1 MSDDELNDLM
11 DVDFP
16 CGASSSSSTG
26 STGTSSN
33 NAGATSTAPLIDV
46 TVGGWDNDAIS
57 RCFSLSMNYNM
68 HEYSQVQEGADGDRE
83 VFKLFETVP
92 NKLLNGSTGLVKD
105 INVNSNSNSN
115 PSININMSSHH
126 QHDCNNMNSPQD
138 HDASDD
144 GACASSVKGTAQ
156 ESNCN
161 EGQET
166 SGEALQLQPL
176 VGLVLP
182 NWAL

>member
-26 STGTSSN
+26 STSN
-33 NAGATSTAPLIDV
+33 NAGATTSTAPLIDV

-68 HEYSQVQEGADGDRE
+68 HEYSQAQEGEDGDRG
-83 VFKLFETVP
+83 VFKLFEAVP
-92 NKLLNGSTGLVKD
+92 NKLLNASTGLVKD
-105 INVNSNSNSN
+105 INGNVNANANAN
-115 PSININMSSHH
+115 TNINMSSHH
-126 QHDCNNMNSPQD
+126 HHDCNNMNSPAQD
-138 HDASDD
+138 SYDD

-156 ESNCN
+156 ENNCHH

-166 SGEALQLQPL
+166 SGEALQLQLQP